1 MTLVRCLTTPPQAR
15 RCHRNMPFAA
25 LLLCSQ
31 VMRPPAQQLQLLRS
45 STSAMSHVLPKIPHD
60 LAEQEP
66 NEGLQAIWLSGTYHP
81 TPTCCHVCE
90 LQAVSS

>member
-45 STSAMSHVLPKIPHD
+45 STSAVSHVLSKIPHD
-60 LAEQEP
+60 LAENKNQTKACRQS
-66 NEGLQAIWLSGTYHP
+66 GLAAHTIQHQP
-81 TPTCCHVCE
+81 VVMCV
-90 LQAVSS
+90 